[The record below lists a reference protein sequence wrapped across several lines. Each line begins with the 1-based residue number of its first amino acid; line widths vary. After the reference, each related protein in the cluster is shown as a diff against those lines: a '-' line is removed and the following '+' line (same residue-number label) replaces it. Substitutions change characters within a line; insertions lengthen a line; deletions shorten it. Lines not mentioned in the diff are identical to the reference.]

1 MSDLETICA
10 VADRAETFNLPINR
24 MTLIMDVNNAC
35 KQFGFEAS
43 RLLNADDE
51 TFAHDVIGIVGHMDR
66 SSYPGTVGD
75 CFVPRVAS

>member
-1 MSDLETICA
+1 
-10 VADRAETFNLPINR
+10 
-24 MTLIMDVNNAC
+24 MDVNNAC